1 MQKCGY
7 LNDKIITN
15 LQTCSETIFDM
26 HNSNVIFFFYE
37 LGGEKDNFD
46 DVLNNIKKN
55 ISLIKTQI
63 KKTFLFKNELYFLSG
78 IICCPYKGHYTSIIV
93 NLKEK
98 IGSLNVKA
106 NYFYDDRSLNHE
118 VKEIDNYDS
127 LLEDYLPYV
136 VIYIKNY

>member
-1 MQKCGY
+1 M
-7 LNDKIITN
+7 
-15 LQTCSETIFDM
+15 
-26 HNSNVIFFFYE
+26 
-37 LGGEKDNFD
+37 
-46 DVLNNIKKN
+46 
-55 ISLIKTQI
+55 IKTQI

-98 IGSLNVKA
+98 IGNWNVKA

-127 LLEDYLPYV
+127 LLEDYLLYV